1 MMTMAAWAPGYEV
14 FYSSTTLTPAQL
26 LPVQIQFFS
35 EDRCQEQK
43 TLLLCV
49 VGSPECYRVPETNQT
64 DNNILVLNDFHIRAK
79 DDHQNR
85 K

>member
-1 MMTMAAWAPGYEV
+1 MMTVAAWATGYEV

-26 LPVQIQFFS
+26 LPVEIQYFS

-49 VGSPECYRVPETNQT
+49 EG
-64 DNNILVLNDFHIRAK
+64 
-79 DDHQNR
+79 
-85 K
+85 